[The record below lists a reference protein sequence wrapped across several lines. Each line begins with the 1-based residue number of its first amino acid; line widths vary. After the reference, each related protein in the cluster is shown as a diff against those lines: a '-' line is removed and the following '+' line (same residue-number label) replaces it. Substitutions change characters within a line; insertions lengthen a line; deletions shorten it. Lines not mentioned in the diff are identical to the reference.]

1 MTEEG
6 EGKQPLSRTATP
18 LPVCTRAQ
26 VSEKGHLNRTSS
38 NSGGHL
44 ALRVEGEKKR
54 RTILASRDA
63 SSDYHTVERR
73 RMTLRDDR
81 MKRDR
86 FDGQDIRSRI
96 TNTSEY
102 RIRWDLEGRKKIVKK
117 KLVLFAIDGRMASK
131 GRGLSWIWYYR

>member
-54 RTILASRDA
+54 RTILASRDG

-73 RMTLRDDR
+73 RMTLRDDTR
-81 MKRDR
+81 SFRW
-86 FDGQDIRSRI
+86 IRYSIANNKHERI
-96 TNTSEY
+96 SY
-102 RIRWDLEGRKKIVKK
+102 SMGFGRKEENC
-117 KLVLFAIDGRMASK
+117 
-131 GRGLSWIWYYR
+131 